1 MALRVRFPKT
11 KMARREAIEGYLF
24 ILPWILGFL
33 IFRLGPMIYSLFLS
47 FTDYAARGA
56 PKLIGLDNYTYMF
69 TQDPRFLDSLRSTL
83 AFVVGYLPLNLAL
96 GLAIALLM
104 NQRVRGILVFR
115 SIYYLPAVTSGVA
128 VAILWQF
135 VFHKQ
140 WGILNAL
147 LAFFGVQSIG
157 WLVDSNWVMVAFVI
171 MSIWGVGGSMIIYL
185 AGLQSIPT
193 ELYESAAIDGAN
205 GVRRF
210 WHITLP
216 MLTPTIFFVLITG
229 LIGAFQIF
237 ESAYIMTGGGPNYA
251 TYFFGLNIYFTAF
264 KSLRFAY
271 ASTLAWMLF
280 AIIAALTIVVFT
292 TSRRWVFYAGGREDA

>member
-1 MALRVRFPKT
+1 MALRIRMPKT
-11 KMARREAIEGYLF
+11 KMARREALEGYLF

-56 PKLIGLDNYTYMF
+56 PQFIGFENYVYMF
-69 TQDPRFLDSLRSTL
+69 TKDPRFVDSMRSTL

-140 WGILNAL
+140 WGILNAIL
-147 LAFFGVQSIG
+147 SIFGVQPIG
-157 WLVDSNWVMVAFVI
+157 WLVDPNWVMVAFVI
-171 MSIWGVGGSMIIYL
+171 MSVWGVGGSMIIYL

-193 ELYESAAIDGAN
+193 ELYESAMIDGAN
-205 GVRRF
+205 GIRKF

-264 KSLRFAY
+264 QSLRFAY

>member
-1 MALRVRFPKT
+1 
-11 KMARREAIEGYLF
+11 
-24 ILPWILGFL
+24 
-33 IFRLGPMIYSLFLS
+33 
-47 FTDYAARGA
+47 
-56 PKLIGLDNYTYMF
+56 
-69 TQDPRFLDSLRSTL
+69 
-83 AFVVGYLPLNLAL
+83 VGYLPLNITL

-104 NQRVRGILVFR
+104 NQKVRGIFTFR
-115 SIYYLPAVTSGVA
+115 AIYYLPAVTSGVA

-147 LAFFGVQSIG
+147 LAVFGAKPIG
-157 WLVDSNWVMVAFVI
+157 WLVDPNWVMVAFII

-205 GVRRF
+205 RPRQF
-210 WHITLP
+210 RHITLP

-237 ESAYIMTGGGPNYA
+237 ESAYVMTGGGPNYK

-264 KSLRFAY
+264 KSLRLAY
-271 ASTLAWMLF
+271 ASALAWILF
-280 AIIAALTIVVFT
+280 AIIVGLTILVFG
-292 TSRRWVFYAGGREDA
+292 TSRRWVFYAGARDETDA

>member
-1 MALRVRFPKT
+1 MALKLQMPKS
-11 KMARREAIEGYLF
+11 KLARREAIEGYLF

-33 IFRLGPMIYSLFLS
+33 LFRFGPMLYSLFLS
-47 FTDYAARGA
+47 FTDYAARDA
-56 PKLIGLDNYTYMF
+56 PKLIGFENYVYMF
-69 TQDPRFLDSLRSTL
+69 TKDPRFLDSLRSTF
-83 AFVVGYLPLNLAL
+83 AFVVGYLPLNLVI

-104 NQRVRGILVFR
+104 NQHVRGIFVFR

-140 WGILNAL
+140 WGILNAI
-147 LAFFGVQSIG
+147 LATFGIENIG
-157 WLVDSNWVMVAFVI
+157 WLVDPKWVMVAFVI

-205 GVRRF
+205 SVRKF
-210 WHITLP
+210 WFITLP

-237 ESAYIMTGGGPNYA
+237 ESAYIMTGGGPQYA

-264 KSLRFAY
+264 QSLRFAY

-280 AIIAALTIVVFT
+280 AIIAALTVVVFS
-292 TSRRWVFYAGGREDA
+292 TSRRWVFYAGARDDA

>member
-1 MALRVRFPKT
+1 MALRIQMPKT
-11 KMARREAIEGYLF
+11 KSARREALEGYLF
-24 ILPWILGFL
+24 ILPWLLGFL
-33 IFRLGPMIYSLFLS
+33 IFRFGPMLYSLFLS
-47 FTDYAARGA
+47 LTDYAARGA
-56 PKLIGLDNYTYMF
+56 PKFVGLENYSYMF
-69 TQDPRFLDSLRSTL
+69 TKDPRFIDSLQSTL
-83 AFVVGYLPLNLAL
+83 AFVVGYLPLNIIL

-104 NQRVRGILVFR
+104 NQKVRGIMTFR
-115 SIYYLPAVTSGVA
+115 AIYYLPAVTSGVA

-140 WGILNAL
+140 WGILNAI
-147 LAFFGVQSIG
+147 LAIFGVKPIG
-157 WLVDSNWVMVAFVI
+157 WLVDPSWVMVAFII

-205 GVRRF
+205 RARQF
-210 WHITLP
+210 RHITLP

-237 ESAYIMTGGGPNYA
+237 ESAYVMTGGGPNYA

-271 ASTLAWMLF
+271 ASALAWMLF
-280 AIIAALTIVVFT
+280 AIIVALTILVFS
-292 TSRRWVFYAGGREDA
+292 TSRRWVFYAGGRDDV

>member
-1 MALRVRFPKT
+1 MALRIRMPKT

-33 IFRLGPMIYSLFLS
+33 IFRLGPMLYSLFLS

-56 PKLIGLDNYTYMF
+56 PQFIGFENYVYMF
-69 TQDPRFLDSLRSTL
+69 TKDPRFLDSLRSTL
-83 AFVVGYLPLNLAL
+83 AFVVGYLPLNLAI

-147 LAFFGVQSIG
+147 LAVFGVQPIG
-157 WLVDSNWVMVAFVI
+157 WLVDPNWVMVAFVI
-171 MSIWGVGGSMIIYL
+171 MSVWGVGGSMIIYL

-193 ELYESAAIDGAN
+193 ELYESASIDGAN
-205 GVRRF
+205 GVRKF

-229 LIGAFQIF
+229 LIAAFQIF

-264 KSLRFAY
+264 QSLRFAY

>member
-1 MALRVRFPKT
+1 MALKLQMPKS
-11 KMARREAIEGYLF
+11 KLARREAIEGYLF

-33 IFRLGPMIYSLFLS
+33 LFRFGPMLYSLFLS
-47 FTDYAARGA
+47 FTDYTAGGA
-56 PKLIGLDNYTYMF
+56 PKLIGFENYVYMF
-69 TQDPRFLDSLRSTL
+69 TKDPRFLDSLRATF
-83 AFVVGYLPLNLAL
+83 AFVVGYLPLNITI
-96 GLAIALLM
+96 GLAVALLM

-115 SIYYLPAVTSGVA
+115 AIYYLPAVTSGVA

-140 WGILNAL
+140 WGILNAIL
-147 LAFFGVQSIG
+147 SIFGVQSIG
-157 WLVDSNWVMVAFVI
+157 WLVDPAWVMVAFVI

-205 GVRRF
+205 RVRQF

-264 KSLRFAY
+264 QSLRFAY

-280 AIIAALTIVVFT
+280 AIIAALTIVVFS
-292 TSRRWVFYAGGREDA
+292 TSRRWVFYAGAREDA

>member
-1 MALRVRFPKT
+1 MALRIRMPKT
-11 KMARREAIEGYLF
+11 KMARREAMEGYLF

-33 IFRLGPMIYSLFLS
+33 IFRLGPMLYSLFLS

-56 PKLIGLDNYTYMF
+56 PQFIGLENYTYMF
-69 TQDPRFLDSLRSTL
+69 TKDPRFLDSLRSTL

-104 NQRVRGILVFR
+104 NQRVRGITGFR
-115 SIYYLPAVTSGVA
+115 AIYYLPAVTSGVA

-140 WGILNAL
+140 WGILNAI
-147 LAFFGVQSIG
+147 LAVFGVQSIG
-157 WLVDSNWVMVAFVI
+157 WLVDPNWVMVAFVI

-193 ELYESAAIDGAN
+193 ELYESASIDGAN
-205 GVRRF
+205 GVRKF

-264 KSLRFAY
+264 QSLRFAY

-280 AIIAALTIVVFT
+280 AIIAALTIFVFT
-292 TSRRWVFYAGGREDA
+292 TSRRWVFYAGAREDS

>member
-1 MALRVRFPKT
+1 MALKFQMPKS
-11 KMARREAIEGYLF
+11 KLARREAIEGYLF

-33 IFRLGPMIYSLFLS
+33 LFRFGPMLYSLFLS
-47 FTDYAARGA
+47 FTDYTAGGA
-56 PKLIGLDNYTYMF
+56 PKLIGFENYVYMF
-69 TQDPRFLDSLRSTL
+69 TKDPRFLDSLRATF
-83 AFVVGYLPLNLAL
+83 AFVVGYLPLNISI
-96 GLAIALLM
+96 GLAVALLM

-115 SIYYLPAVTSGVA
+115 AIYYLPAVTSGVA

-140 WGILNAL
+140 WGILNAIL
-147 LAFFGVQSIG
+147 SIFGVQSIG
-157 WLVDSNWVMVAFVI
+157 WLVDPAWVMVAFVI

-193 ELYESAAIDGAN
+193 ELYESASIDGAN
-205 GVRRF
+205 SVRKF
-210 WHITLP
+210 WFITLP

-237 ESAYIMTGGGPNYA
+237 ESAYIMTGGGPSYA

-264 KSLRFAY
+264 QSLRFAY
-271 ASTLAWMLF
+271 ASALAWMLF
-280 AIIAALTIVVFT
+280 AIIAALTIVVFS
-292 TSRRWVFYAGGREDA
+292 TSRRWVFYAGAREDA

>member
-1 MALRVRFPKT
+1 MALKFQTPKSGL
-11 KMARREAIEGYLF
+11 ARREALEGYLF

-33 IFRLGPMIYSLFLS
+33 MFRFGPMLYSLFLS

-56 PKLIGLDNYTYMF
+56 PQLIGFENYVYMF
-69 TQDPRFLDSLRSTL
+69 TKDPRFLDSIRSTF
-83 AFVVGYLPLNLAL
+83 AFVVGYLPLNLSI

-104 NQRVRGILVFR
+104 NQRVRGIFVFR

-140 WGILNAL
+140 WGILNAIL
-147 LAFFGVQSIG
+147 MVFGIEPIG
-157 WLVDSNWVMVAFVI
+157 WLVDPKWVMVAFVI

-205 GVRRF
+205 RVRQL

-237 ESAYIMTGGGPNYA
+237 ESAYVMTGGGPQYA

-264 KSLRFAY
+264 QSLRFAY

-280 AIIAALTIVVFT
+280 AIIAALTIFVFG
-292 TSRRWVFYAGGREDA
+292 TSRRWVFYAGAREDV